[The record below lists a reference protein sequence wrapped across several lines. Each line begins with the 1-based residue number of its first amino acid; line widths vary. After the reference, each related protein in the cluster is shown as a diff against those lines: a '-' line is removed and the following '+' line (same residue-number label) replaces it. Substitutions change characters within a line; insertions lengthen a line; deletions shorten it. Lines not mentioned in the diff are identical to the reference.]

1 MIKIIR
7 KTIRHTVIMMYCSF
21 LITLIVCGIFG
32 EFISNDGYAIQE
44 YFAILVLFFR
54 NSFSFDFYFLQFTY
68 HSYGGKNK

>member
-44 YFAILVLFFR
+44 YFAILVLFFTVYIP
-54 NSFSFDFYFLQFTY
+54 FLFTDDF
-68 HSYGGKNK
+68 